1 MMAALKPDLVAQC
14 WTSFRVAVIPP
25 EAGSAQVQD
34 LRRAFYAGAQGLL
47 STIMKVM
54 DDGEEPTEAD
64 LLPASHRPPR
74 VPPGQRLL
82 RRAGQQLPLLR
93 QELPARFFC
102 SLFVGS
108 IGGLVSASA

>member
-1 MMAALKPDLVAQC
+1 MAALKPDLVAQC

-25 EAGSAQVQD
+25 EAGSAQVRD

-64 LLPASHRPPR
+64 LLQMTA
-74 VPPGQRLL
+74 V
-82 RRAGQQLPLLR
+82 AD
-93 QELPARFFC
+93 ELDAFG
-102 SLFVGS
+102 LAVGR
-108 IGGLVSASA
+108 GEA